1 MIFAW
6 GRDVQRWGKAVHTL
20 LLSGKGK
27 LQNTTHSV
35 ISLCNDFYM
44 VDFLDIKKP
53 TGFIAFIE
61 KQFSKITTKCAT
73 H

>member
-1 MIFAW
+1 MEIFAW

-20 LLSGKGK
+20 ILSGKGK

-53 TGFIAFIE
+53 TGFISNFLKLLTNVTYIRP
-61 KQFSKITTKCAT
+61 
-73 H
+73 